1 LAPSEDHPRSD
12 VNTVARFN
20 DQVFAYT
27 ASLALPVVDRRV
39 QVLLQDDLDARVL
52 ETVLPP
58 EPQPEVARLA
68 HGLDKVL
75 FKYVI
80 YQMIYIVFL
89 TFRSPSVQWA
99 RDPRTGTLNI
109 DPEFENLPVIQDFD
123 SDRLQSYVTSSRD
136 EVGYSFSKCPTN
148 FDTRLSS
155 PWRNAKDGV
164 SSARHP
170 HSALFSLTSI
180 C

>member
-1 LAPSEDHPRSD
+1 MSPSENQPRSD

-20 DQVFAYT
+20 DQVFPYT
-27 ASLALPVVDRRV
+27 ASLALPIVERRV
-39 QVLLQDDLDARVL
+39 QVLLQDDLDAQVL
-52 ETVLPP
+52 ETVQPP

-80 YQMIYIVFL
+80 YQMIYVVFL
-89 TFRSPSVQWA
+89 TFCSPSIQWA

-109 DPEFENLPVIQDFD
+109 DSEFESLPVIQDFD
-123 SDRLQSYVTSSRD
+123 SDRLRSYVTSSRD
-136 EVGYSFSKCPTN
+136 EVGYALSKYPAN
-148 FDTRLSS
+148 LETRRLS

-164 SSARHP
+164 S
-170 HSALFSLTSI
+170 
-180 C
+180 